1 MAITSVPAGVWT
13 SVTTTTADTAFQNRG
28 GSVMYLTT
36 ESTVDKPLSDGIAIP
51 AGFVAVISTGKTVSV
66 SFPQG
71 AGAVFSV
78 GV

>member
-1 MAITSVPAGVWT
+1 MAITNVPAGAWIEIA
-13 SVTTTTADTAFQNRG
+13 TTTGDTAFQNRG

-36 ESTVDKPLSDGIAIP
+36 EDTTSLDLGDGIAIP
-51 AGFVAVISTGKTVSV
+51 AGLVAVIGTGKTVSV